1 MKIRFLL
8 FIVLIV
14 NMSLISCGMEVEVE
28 DVKGSRLEYLNSE
41 SNKDSILIIDVRPYD
56 QYKKGHIIHAINIP
70 INEIKYR
77 LKEIIDWKNKPI
89 YLYSVTNDESF
100 KAAEILVQNRFYQ
113 IYNADGI
120 QQYDYKTATYNSL
133 KGMVFESML
142 KDPDVLILD
151 CRNTLFYSQGHI
163 EGAVLFPELEIES
176 NLSKLPDKNK
186 KILLYCNVGPASA
199 RVAQEL
205 SKLGYTEVF
214 ASIDGIAEYPFKL
227 VTKTSQE

>member
-1 MKIRFLL
+1 M
-8 FIVLIV
+8 
-14 NMSLISCGMEVEVE
+14 
-28 DVKGSRLEYLNSE
+28 
-41 SNKDSILIIDVRPYD
+41 
-56 QYKKGHIIHAINIP
+56 
-70 INEIKYR
+70 
-77 LKEIIDWKNKPI
+77 
-89 YLYSVTNDESF
+89 
-100 KAAEILVQNRFYQ
+100 QNRFYQ

-142 KDPDVLILD
+142 KDPDVLILY

-186 KILLYCNVGPASA
+186 KILLYCNVGTASA

-227 VTKTSQE
+227 VK